1 MIGAGEY
8 AYPLERS
15 PKGSEQIAV
24 TELWFDG
31 VDAPA
36 GQVYYLLDVN
46 ASNSGVHDW
55 LFDPSHLSLTSNTSD
70 VYAPDPGYNET
81 AILGASSIDPGRQ
94 ILGEVAFGLPTG
106 QSPSKLSYVDNAAGI
121 SLQQV
126 RIPAVSAVASRF
138 DPYLHYTLNG
148 TSNWGIAISTWGA
161 IANLTTPRYVFFT
174 GEKILASFALYY
186 HKRPADP
193 MTVMVTSITNEN
205 GFPVSDV
212 LYTPTE
218 LGSVVTGDQYP
229 LPAPLTG
236 YGANIVVTLI
246 LTVPP
251 GQQYGPLRFAIRFSS
266 G

>member
-1 MIGAGEY
+1 MSIYGSSRKITVVIVIIALVLMIGAGEY

-121 SLQQV
+121 FEPLSLA
-126 RIPAVSAVASRF
+126 RATIPRLRSGHSLLLFDLTSRNS
-138 DPYLHYTLNG
+138 LCRL
-148 TSNWGIAISTWGA
+148 SQ
-161 IANLTTPRYVFFT
+161 
-174 GEKILASFALYY
+174 
-186 HKRPADP
+186 
-193 MTVMVTSITNEN
+193 
-205 GFPVSDV
+205 SDSLEV
-212 LYTPTE
+212 GNFLE
-218 LGSVVTGDQYP
+218 RL
-229 LPAPLTG
+229 L
-236 YGANIVVTLI
+236 
-246 LTVPP
+246 
-251 GQQYGPLRFAIRFSS
+251 
-266 G
+266 